1 MEILSDPVLGV
12 WDPVS
17 DREHQFYPHPSLPP
31 LLPFTGTIPLSSHF
45 HSALFIL
52 DKLKEKQKHFLV
64 SGLGHRL

>member
-17 DREHQFYPHPSLPP
+17 DREHQFYSHPSLPP
-31 LLPFTGTIPLSSHF
+31 CAAFHWDHFIPFPLCTFYSRQ
-45 HSALFIL
+45 I
-52 DKLKEKQKHFLV
+52 EKKKHFLV